1 MSPLIGILSVIL
13 VFAVCFLTVVAV
25 KIITAYVKLKKY
37 MNKNEEPERNPKIYY
52 ITEKIKPPK
61 RRKRSV
67 IGRSDQTRRISA
79 GYKLMTT
86 GSPVV
91 IRLSL
96 FTVYPRYL
104 YY

>member
-1 MSPLIGILSVIL
+1 MSTLIGILSVIL

-61 RRKRSV
+61 RRKRRKKPNVALS
-67 IGRSDQTRRISA
+67 G
-79 GYKLMTT
+79 
-86 GSPVV
+86 VV
-91 IRLSL
+91 ITPEEFQRDINS
-96 FTVYPRYL
+96 
-104 YY
+104 

>member
-52 ITEKIKPPK
+52 ITEKTNAENVAKS
-61 RRKRSV
+61 RTS
-67 IGRSDQTRRISA
+67 
-79 GYKLMTT
+79 
-86 GSPVV
+86 
-91 IRLSL
+91 
-96 FTVYPRYL
+96 RYRA
-104 YY
+104 